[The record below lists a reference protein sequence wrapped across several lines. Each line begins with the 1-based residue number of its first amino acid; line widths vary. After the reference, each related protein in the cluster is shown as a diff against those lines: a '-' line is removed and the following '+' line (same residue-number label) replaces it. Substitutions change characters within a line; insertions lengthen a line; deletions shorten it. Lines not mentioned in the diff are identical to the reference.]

1 MNGAQCIFGSGRA
14 SIEEPEEQPQVLRLA
29 ALAQDDSIF
38 LLIGMAQ
45 ERFLLDRGARMGYF
59 AIQSE
64 CGKSEDEKNKA
75 RKVQAGELTAR

>member
-1 MNGAQCIFGSGRA
+1 
-14 SIEEPEEQPQVLRLA
+14 
-29 ALAQDDSIF
+29 
-38 LLIGMAQ
+38 MAQ

-75 RKVQAGELTAR
+75 RKVQAGKGTAR